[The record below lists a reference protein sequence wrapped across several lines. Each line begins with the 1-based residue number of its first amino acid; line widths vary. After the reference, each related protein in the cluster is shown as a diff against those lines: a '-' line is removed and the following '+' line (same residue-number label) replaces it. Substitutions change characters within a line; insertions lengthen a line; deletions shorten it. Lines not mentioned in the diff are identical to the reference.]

1 MSRVPIDFADS
12 PEPTLG
18 VEWEFALV
26 DKRSRDLVNA
36 ASELFDL
43 VTSRHGAQPRIH
55 KELLRNTVELTTGIC
70 RTTDEAMAELAGL
83 IDLVRPLA
91 DELGVDLYSRRHP
104 PVRGVVP
111 PAADPRAPLRGAD
124 RAHPVVGPADA
135 DLGRARPR
143 RRTAATT

>member
-26 DKRSRDLVNA
+26 DKQSRDLVNA

-43 VTSRHGAQPRIH
+43 VSAPARPAAAHPQGAAPQHRRADHRHLPYDGRG
-55 KELLRNTVELTTGIC
+55 L
-70 RTTDEAMAELAGL
+70 DELASM

-91 DELGVDLYSRRHP
+91 SLRVQ
-104 PVRGVVP
+104 
-111 PAADPRAPLRGAD
+111 DPSTSSCGAT
-124 RAHPVVGPADA
+124 
-135 DLGRARPR
+135 PR
-143 RRTAATT
+143 SWPSG